1 MLLMRL
7 HGDVSD
13 LKMVLLDIN
22 CKFGKHYKSVFPDE
36 KEVQFWIGLFHWKA
50 GHNISCQLAKGA
62 TFAKNT
68 GRCIREAVEN
78 LWVSPDPS
86 EM

>member
-1 MLLMRL
+1 MLLRSL

-13 LKMVLLDIN
+13 LKMVLLDTN
-22 CKFGKHYKSVFPDE
+22 CQFEKHYKSVSPNE
-36 KEVQFWIGLFHWKA
+36 KEVQFLVGWFHSKA
-50 GHNISCQLAKGA
+50 GHNVSCQLAKGA

-68 GRCIREAVEN
+68 CRCIREAVEN